1 MTENQE
7 KNLLPRPPIVVV
19 MGHIDH
25 GKTALLD
32 FIRKT
37 NVMAKEAGGITQSI
51 GAYEITHTQTYA
63 DSTQTNADSQRE
75 SASSQRESAYKITFI
90 DTPGHEV
97 FSKMRARGAK
107 VADLGI
113 LVVAADE
120 GVKPQTKEAIKILN
134 ESKTPFVVAVNKI
147 DKTNVDIERV
157 KQELMQA
164 GVLLEGFGGNIS
176 WQAISAKT
184 GQGINEL
191 LDLILLAAEME
202 GLTYSPE
209 AKASG
214 IIIESKM
221 DSSRG
226 LTAITII
233 KDGLLRVGDEIATT
247 SAVGKVKILEDFLGE
262 RVDQLS
268 PSSPAL
274 IIGFETLPQIGEEFF
289 SGKIELVEIKPVRNE
304 ISNGVKPLQKEE
316 AGVSV
321 QPVPSDI
328 QTEQKINLILK
339 ADVSGSLEAL
349 SGIIKTFP
357 NIKIIGESVGDIT
370 DGDIK
375 SAQNTGAVIVGFKTR
390 VSKAAENLAT
400 AQGIKII
407 TSEIIYELL
416 KNLEDEFRAIEK
428 PAVAGQLEILAVF
441 DKGGSRAN
449 ASLLPKKSGKRQ
461 VVGGRVLLGTFKNN
475 LSVKVQ
481 RQGQVIGEGKI
492 INLQCQKQ
500 DVSQVSEEKEC
511 GLLLE
516 SDTIIN
522 IGDQIIY

>member
-37 NVMAKEAGGITQSI
+37 NIMAKEAGGITQSI
-51 GAYEITHTQTYA
+51 GAYEIAH
-63 DSTQTNADSQRE
+63 NGK
-75 SASSQRESAYKITFI
+75 KITFI

-120 GVKPQTKEAIKILN
+120 GVKPQTKEAIEILN
-134 ESKTPFVVAVNKI
+134 ESKTPFVVAINKT
-147 DKTNVDIERV
+147 DKTNADIERV

-184 GQGINEL
+184 GRGINEL

-202 GLTYSPE
+202 GLTYNPG
-209 AKASG
+209 AKARG

-226 LTAITII
+226 LTAITIV
-233 KDGLLRVGDEIATT
+233 KDGLLRVGDEVATA
-247 SAVGKVKILEDFLGE
+247 SAAGKIKILEDFLGE

-289 SGKIELVEIKPVRNE
+289 SGKIELVEIQPQ
-304 ISNGVKPLQKEE
+304 QKEE
-316 AGVSV
+316 TEVGG
-321 QPVPSDI
+321 QLVPSDI
-328 QTEQKINLILK
+328 QAERKINLILK

-375 SAQNTGAVIVGFKTR
+375 SAQNTKAVIVGFKTR

-428 PAVAGQLEILAVF
+428 PAIVGQLEILAVF
-441 DKGGSRAN
+441 D
-449 ASLLPKKSGKRQ
+449 KKSGKRQ
-461 VVGGRVLLGTFKNN
+461 VVGGRVILGTFKNN
-475 LSVKVQ
+475 LSVKIQ
-481 RQGQVIGEGKI
+481 RQNQVIGEGKI

-500 DVSQVSEEKEC
+500 DVSQVSEGKEC
-511 GLLLE
+511 GLLFE

-522 IGDQIIY
+522 IGDILIF

>member
-51 GAYEITHTQTYA
+51 GAYVITHN
-63 DSTQTNADSQRE
+63 S
-75 SASSQRESAYKITFI
+75 KLITFI

-97 FSKMRARGAK
+97 FSKMRTRGAK

-120 GVKPQTKEAIKILN
+120 GVKPQTKEAIEILN
-134 ESKTPFVVAVNKI
+134 ESETPFVVAINKI
-147 DKTNVDIERV
+147 DKTNADIERV

-184 GQGINEL
+184 GEGINEL

-209 AKASG
+209 AKARG

-226 LTAITII
+226 LTAITIV
-233 KDGLLRVGDEIATT
+233 KDGTLKVGDEIVTT
-247 SAVGKVKILEDFLGE
+247 SAAGKVKILEDFLGK

-289 SGKIELVEIKPVRNE
+289 SGKIELVEIKP
-304 ISNGVKPLQKEE
+304 LQKEE
-316 AGVSV
+316 AGVSG
-321 QPVPSDI
+321 QPVSSDT
-328 QTEQKINLILK
+328 QAEQKINLILK

-357 NIKIIGESVGDIT
+357 NIKIIDESVGDIT

-428 PAVAGQLEILAVF
+428 PAIAGQLGILAVF
-441 DKGGSRAN
+441 DK
-449 ASLLPKKSGKRQ
+449 KSGKRQ
-461 VVGGRVLLGTFKNN
+461 IVGGRVLLGTFKNN
-475 LSVKVQ
+475 LSVQIQ
-481 RQGQVIGEGKI
+481 RQDRVIGEGKV

-511 GLLLE
+511 GLLFE
-516 SDTIIN
+516 SDTTIN
-522 IGDQIIY
+522 IGDLLIY

>member
-1 MTENQE
+1 MSENQE
-7 KNLLPRPPIVVV
+7 KNFPPKAGQPRAELPRPPIVVV

-37 NVMAKEAGGITQSI
+37 NIMAKEAGGITQSI
-51 GAYEITHTQTYA
+51 GAYEIAH
-63 DSTQTNADSQRE
+63 NGK
-75 SASSQRESAYKITFI
+75 KITFI

-97 FSKMRARGAK
+97 FSKMRTRGAK

-120 GVKPQTKEAIKILN
+120 GVKPQTKEAIEILN

-147 DKTNVDIERV
+147 DKTNADIEKV

-209 AKASG
+209 AKARG

-226 LTAITII
+226 LTAITIV
-233 KDGLLRVGDEIATT
+233 KDGILKVGDEITTASAT
-247 SAVGKVKILEDFLGE
+247 GKVKILENFLGE
-262 RVDQLS
+262 RVNELS

-289 SGKIELVEIKPVRNE
+289 SGKIELVEIKP
-304 ISNGVKPLQKEE
+304 LQKSAFGRSPVGREE
-316 AGVSV
+316 VGVSG
-321 QPVPSDI
+321 QPVPSDT

-428 PAVAGQLEILAVF
+428 PAVIGQLEILAVF
-441 DKGGSRAN
+441 D
-449 ASLLPKKSGKRQ
+449 KKSGKRQ
-461 VVGGRVLLGTFKNN
+461 VVGGRVILGTFKNN
-475 LSVKVQ
+475 LSVKIQ
-481 RQGQVIGEGKI
+481 RQGQVISEGKI
-492 INLQCQKQ
+492 VNLQCQKQ

>member
-1 MTENQE
+1 MTENQG

-51 GAYEITHTQTYA
+51 GAYEITHTPISINQPN
-63 DSTQTNADSQRE
+63 QQK
-75 SASSQRESAYKITFI
+75 SASYKITFI

-97 FSKMRARGAK
+97 FSKMRTRGAK

-147 DKTNVDIERV
+147 DKTNADIERV

-209 AKASG
+209 AKARG

-226 LTAITII
+226 LTAITIV
-233 KDGLLRVGDEIATT
+233 KDGLLRVGDEITT
-247 SAVGKVKILEDFLGE
+247 ASAVGKIKILEDFLGE

-289 SGKIELVEIKPVRNE
+289 SGKIELVEIQPPR
-304 ISNGVKPLQKEE
+304 KEE
-316 AGVSV
+316 IEVSG
-321 QPVPSDI
+321 QPVLPES
-328 QTEQKINLILK
+328 QAEQKINLILK

-375 SAQNTGAVIVGFKTR
+375 SAQNTRAVIVGFKTR
-390 VSKAAENLAT
+390 VCKAAENLAT

-428 PAVAGQLEILAVF
+428 PAIAGQLEILAVF
-441 DKGGSRAN
+441 GA
-449 ASLLPKKSGKRQ
+449 KSGKRQ
-461 VVGGRVLLGTFKNN
+461 VIGGRVLIGSFKNN
-475 LSVKVQ
+475 LNVKIQ
-481 RQGQVIGEGKI
+481 RKEQVIGEGKI
-492 INLQCQKQ
+492 VNLQCGKK
-500 DVSQVSEEKEC
+500 DISQVNEMEEC
-511 GLLLE
+511 GILFE
-516 SDTIIN
+516 SDTIIDV
-522 IGDQIIY
+522 GDKLIY